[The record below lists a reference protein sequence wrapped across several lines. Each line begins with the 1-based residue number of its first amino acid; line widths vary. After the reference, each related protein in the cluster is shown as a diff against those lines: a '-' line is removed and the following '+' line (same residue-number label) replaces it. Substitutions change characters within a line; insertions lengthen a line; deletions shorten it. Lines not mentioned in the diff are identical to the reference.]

1 MPDKIE
7 KMLTKQELCEW
18 LQVSLPTVDRL
29 MKQGMPHLKIGKAV
43 RFEQEDVKKWLE
55 EQQEKK

>member
-1 MPDKIE
+1 
-7 KMLTKQELCEW
+7 MLTKQELCEW
-18 LQVSLPTVDRL
+18 LKISLPTVDRL

-55 EQQEKK
+55 EQQGKEKKTEE

>member
-1 MPDKIE
+1 
-7 KMLTKQELCEW
+7 MLTKEDLCEW
-18 LQVSLPTVDRL
+18 LKVSLPTVDRL

-55 EQQEKK
+55 EQQDKK